1 MKHNIRRFNVQTQ
14 INFKPKSKTMNL
26 KKLKMKKFAG
36 LLMAFVA
43 VTMFI
48 SCSDDDDPASDQNA
62 RIKVSMTDAP
72 GDYEN
77 VFIDVL
83 DVKIKADAAA
93 DEEGWVSLGNVQPGI
108 YDLLTLTGGVTQLLA
123 NAEVPAGF
131 LGQIRLILG
140 PDNSVVLKGETE
152 ETPLS
157 TPSAQ
162 QSGLKLQV
170 NQELEGGQE
179 YLFLLDF
186 DVDKSIVV
194 EGGSGG
200 YSLKP
205 VIRLSANEGG
215 AIMGKISPGTFKSLV
230 EAKNAAHTIS
240 AYTDANGEFVLH
252 GVLDG
257 IYEVKITPALGV
269 GYSIKT
275 ESDVEVADG
284 ATINLETIFLA
295 ELE

>member
-1 MKHNIRRFNVQTQ
+1 
-14 INFKPKSKTMNL
+14 MNL

-36 LLMAFVA
+36 LLLAAVA
-43 VTMFI
+43 VTLFF
-48 SCSDDDDPASDQNA
+48 SCSDDDSTSDQNA
-62 RIKVSMTDAP
+62 RVKVSMTDAP
-72 GDYEN
+72 GDYDK
-77 VFIDVL
+77 VFVDVI
-83 DVKIKADAAA
+83 DVKIKADAST
-93 DEEGWVSLGNVQPGI
+93 DEEGWVSLGNVQAGI

-131 LGQIRLILG
+131 LGQIRLVLG

-152 ETPLS
+152 ETPLA

-194 EGGSGG
+194 TGGSG

-230 EAKNAAHTIS
+230 EAKNAANTIS

-252 GVLDG
+252 GVPDG

-269 GYSIKT
+269 GYNIKT
-275 ESDVEVADG
+275 ESDVQVANG

-295 ELE
+295 AIE

>member
-1 MKHNIRRFNVQTQ
+1 
-14 INFKPKSKTMNL
+14 MNL
-26 KKLKMKKFAG
+26 KKLKMKKFTG
-36 LLMAFVA
+36 LLLAFVA

-48 SCSDDDDPASDQNA
+48 SCSDDDSPASDQNA
-62 RIKVSMTDAP
+62 RVKISMTDAP
-72 GDYEN
+72 GDYEK
-77 VFIDVL
+77 VFIDVI

-93 DEEGWVSLGNVQPGI
+93 DEEGWVSLSNVKPGI

-123 NAEVPAGF
+123 DAEVPAGF

-140 PDNSVVLKGETE
+140 PDNSIVLKGETE
-152 ETPLS
+152 EIDLS

-162 QSGLKLQV
+162 QSGLKLQI

-194 EGGSGG
+194 AGGSGG

-215 AIMGKISPGTFKSLV
+215 AIMGKISPGSTFKSLI
-230 EAKNAAHTIS
+230 EAKSSAPTIS

-252 GVLDG
+252 GVPNG
-257 IYEVKITPALGV
+257 IYELTITPAMGV

-275 ESDVEVADG
+275 VNDVQVADG

-295 ELE
+295 AVE

>member
-1 MKHNIRRFNVQTQ
+1 
-14 INFKPKSKTMNL
+14 MNL
-26 KKLKMKKFAG
+26 KKLKMKKFTG

-43 VTMFI
+43 VTMFS
-48 SCSDDDDPASDQNA
+48 SCSDDDTTSDQNA
-62 RIKVSMTDAP
+62 RVKISMTDAP
-72 GDYEN
+72 GDYEK
-77 VFIDVL
+77 VFVDVI
-83 DVKIKADAAA
+83 DVKIKADASAE
-93 DEEGWVSLGNVQPGI
+93 EEGWVSLGNVQPKR
-108 YDLLTLTGGVTQLLA
+108 YDLLTLTGGVTELLA

-131 LGQIRLILG
+131 LGQIRLMLG
-140 PDNSVVLKGETE
+140 PDNSVVLRGETE

-170 NQELEGGQE
+170 NQELEAGVT
-179 YLFLLDF
+179 YDYLLDF

-194 EGGSGG
+194 AGGSGG

-205 VIRLSANEGG
+205 VIRISANESG
-215 AIMGKISPGTFKSLV
+215 AIMGKISPGTFKSFV

-252 GVLDG
+252 GVPDG
-257 IYEVKITPALGV
+257 IYEVKITPAIGV

-295 ELE
+295 AIE

>member
-1 MKHNIRRFNVQTQ
+1 
-14 INFKPKSKTMNL
+14 MNL

-36 LLMAFVA
+36 LLLAFVA
-43 VTMFI
+43 VTMFF
-48 SCSDDDDPASDQNA
+48 SCSDDDSTSDQNA
-62 RIKVSMTDAP
+62 RLKISMTDAP
-72 GDYEN
+72 GDYEK
-77 VFIDVL
+77 VLIDVI
-83 DVKIKADAAA
+83 DVKIKADAAT
-93 DEEGWVSLGNVQPGI
+93 DEEGWVSLSNVQPGV

-131 LGQIRLILG
+131 LGQIRLVLG
-140 PDNSVVLKGETE
+140 TENYVVIKGDSN
-152 ETPLS
+152 PQLLG

-162 QSGLKLQV
+162 QSGLKLKV

-186 DVDKSIVV
+186 DVDKSIVSA
-194 EGGSGG
+194 GTSGG
-200 YSLKP
+200 FNLKP

-215 AIMGKISPGTFKSLV
+215 AIFGKISPGSTFKSLV

-252 GVLDG
+252 GVPDG
-257 IYEVKITPALGV
+257 IYELTVTPAMGV

-275 ESDVEVADG
+275 VSDVEVANG

-295 ELE
+295 AIE